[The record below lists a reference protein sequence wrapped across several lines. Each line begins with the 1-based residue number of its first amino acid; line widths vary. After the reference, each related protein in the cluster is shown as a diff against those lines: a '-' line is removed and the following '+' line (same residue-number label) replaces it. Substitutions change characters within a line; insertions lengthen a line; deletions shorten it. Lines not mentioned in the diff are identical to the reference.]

1 MIQYTRNGKEWRKD
15 MRKKRILAL
24 FLAAAM
30 AFSIAG
36 CGNSDSAENQSA
48 DQPDNAEAEEPAAK
62 PEENAPTET
71 ADGEKTDTEHE
82 PVTLRFMWWG
92 GDERATA
99 TLNAIDEFES
109 RYPWI
114 TIEAEYGSSDG
125 YQEKLTTQL
134 VSGTAADIIQMGP
147 GWMPGYA
154 ESNSDYFVDFREYG
168 DIIDLSG
175 FEASFL
181 ENNGGFNGH
190 QYGLPTGISGQSFLY
205 NSALAESIGLDF
217 TEQYTWEDLFEMGK
231 KVKEYDDSMYL
242 LTMGAAELN
251 AMIVRPY
258 LTQLTGKTV
267 LVNDTR
273 SLGFEEEDF
282 VEVLTYIKD
291 MYDNGVIAPISSVI
305 SYGADLITDPNWIDQ
320 KYVSIFSYSSTVETA
335 EAACPDGSFSVGKLP
350 VLSGAKDDGWYG
362 NCPQYMCV
370 YGQSEHIEEA
380 MMFLDFFYN
389 DKTAAELLTNV
400 RSVPPTSVGQSTCE
414 ELGLLQGVAK
424 DSVDMI
430 QTYSGT
436 NDLGLTTEEEVT
448 AILEDA
454 AVQVAYG
461 QDTPENVAQNT
472 MALLEAY
479 LSGK

>member
-1 MIQYTRNGKEWRKD
+1 

-305 SYGADLITDPNWIDQ
+305 SYGADLITDPNWIS
-320 KYVSIFSYSSTVETA
+320 SIMI
-335 EAACPDGSFSVGKLP
+335 K
-350 VLSGAKDDGWYG
+350 
-362 NCPQYMCV
+362 QQ
-370 YGQSEHIEEA
+370 QS
-380 MMFLDFFYN
+380 
-389 DKTAAELLTNV
+389 
-400 RSVPPTSVGQSTCE
+400 C
-414 ELGLLQGVAK
+414 
-424 DSVDMI
+424 
-430 QTYSGT
+430 
-436 NDLGLTTEEEVT
+436 
-448 AILEDA
+448 
-454 AVQVAYG
+454 
-461 QDTPENVAQNT
+461 
-472 MALLEAY
+472 
-479 LSGK
+479 